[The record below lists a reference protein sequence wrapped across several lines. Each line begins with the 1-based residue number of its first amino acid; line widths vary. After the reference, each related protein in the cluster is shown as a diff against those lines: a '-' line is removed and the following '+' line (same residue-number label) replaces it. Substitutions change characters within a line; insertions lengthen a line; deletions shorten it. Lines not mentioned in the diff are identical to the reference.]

1 MTNWA
6 LITGSTS
13 GIGAAFATLLAKEN
27 YQLVLVGRNEDKLTK
42 QANEL
47 KRLYGVAARSIT
59 CDLSEPQAA
68 DVVYQQT
75 KKMNIQINTVI
86 NNAGFNEYGSF
97 LTTDRVKELKMIQL
111 HTIFPTEMMKLFL
124 PDMMQ
129 NEDGKILNVG
139 STGSIIPCPY
149 DAVYAATKA
158 YLLSVSKAI
167 GSELKDSG
175 VTITTLCPG
184 STETAFAKK
193 AGMEETL
200 LFKLFVMKPEIVASI
215 GYQAMIKG
223 KTTVV
228 SGLYNKMLVLS
239 SCLLPD
245 RLINYLIMK
254 ML

>member
-13 GIGAAFATLLAKEN
+13 GIGAAFATLLAKEK
-27 YQLVLVGRNEDKLTK
+27 YQLVLVARNEDKLNK
-42 QANEL
+42 QAKEL
-47 KRLYGVAARSIT
+47 KRLHGVDARSIT
-59 CDLSEPQAA
+59 CDLTRPQAA
-68 DVVYQQT
+68 DIVYQQT
-75 KKMNIQINTVI
+75 KKMNVQIHTLI

-124 PDMMQ
+124 PDMLQ
-129 NEDGKILNVG
+129 NQAGKILNVG

-193 AGMEETL
+193 AGMEGTL
-200 LFKLFVMKPEIVASI
+200 LFKLFVMKPETVASI
-215 GYQAMIKG
+215 GYQAMING

-228 SGLYNKMLVLS
+228 SGLYNKILVQS
-239 SCLLPD
+239 SYLLPD
-245 RLINYLIMK
+245 RLINYLVKK

>member
-13 GIGAAFATLLAKEN
+13 GIGAAFATLLAKEK
-27 YQLVLVGRNEDKLTK
+27 YQLVLVARNEDKLKK
-42 QANEL
+42 QAKKL
-47 KRLYGVAARSIT
+47 KRLHGVDARFIS
-59 CDLSEPQAA
+59 CDLTRPQAA

-75 KKMNIQINTVI
+75 KNMNVQIHALI
-86 NNAGFNEYGSF
+86 NNAGFNEFGSF
-97 LTTDRVKELKMIQL
+97 LTTDKAKELEMIQL

-124 PDMMQ
+124 PNMLK
-129 NEDGKILNVG
+129 NKAGKILNVG

-158 YLLSVSKAI
+158 YLFSVSKAI

-193 AGMEETL
+193 AGMQETL
-200 LFKLFVMKPEIVASI
+200 LFKLFVMKPETVASI

-223 KTTVV
+223 KATVV
-228 SGLYNKMLVLS
+228 SGLYNKVLVRS
-239 SCLLPD
+239 SYLLPD
-245 RLINYLIMK
+245 RLINYLVKK